1 MPDSRFTALLSPLEI
16 KGVRIR
22 NRIMS
27 TAHTSGAGEDGKPKE
42 KYQLYHE
49 EKAKGGIGLTMI
61 GGSTAI
67 AEDTPG
73 ADMLHL
79 DASSDAIVP
88 YYAELAERVHRHGA
102 TVFAQLAH
110 MGRRANWDNQHW
122 LPPISPSRVREPAHR
137 SFPKAMEEWDFARI
151 RKAFA
156 SAAARVRRGGIDGVE
171 LSATHG
177 HLIDQFWSP
186 RVNQRTDRYGGSL
199 PNRMRF
205 VLEILED
212 VRREVG
218 NDFVVGMRISGDEL
232 IEGGL
237 APEDCLSIAQILVE
251 EGGVD
256 YLSILG
262 GQAENLPSHA
272 VIFPNMSAPSATFL
286 HLASTIRRQV
296 RVPVFYT
303 QKIADI
309 VTAARAI
316 ADGHADMVGMTRA
329 HLADPHIVRK
339 LIEGRSEDIR
349 PCVGANYCIDRL
361 YSGGQAYCLHN
372 AATGRE
378 QTIPH
383 VIDRAA
389 RPRIAVVV
397 GAGPAGLEAARVLA
411 ARGHRVTLIERDAES
426 GGAVRIA
433 ARAGWRQNLL
443 NITRWLEQQVRK
455 ARVDLRLGVEA
466 DASRILEFNPGL
478 VVLATGGRPAKGPFI
493 GHQYAT
499 TVADVLAGRV
509 APGKRVLIFDDSG
522 REAALSCAE
531 FCAEQGSTIE
541 VVTADPHAGVLLE
554 RTTRPTFLRHLYG
567 CGVAFTPDRRLKEVY
582 EDAAGLIAVLQ
593 NEYTGDEEERIAD
606 QVIVDYGSEPDEA
619 LYAQLQSQS
628 SNRGAWDYAALV
640 RGDPQSV
647 NADPTK
653 AFQLFRIGDAVASR
667 NIHAAIYDATRLC
680 KDL

>member
-1 MPDSRFTALLSPLEI
+1 MPDSRFAALLSPLEI
-16 KGVRIR
+16 KGIRIR
-22 NRIMS
+22 NRVMS

-79 DASSDAIVP
+79 DASSDEIVP
-88 YYAELAERVHRHGA
+88 YYAQLAERIHRHGA
-102 TVFAQLAH
+102 TIFAQLAH

-137 SFPKAMEEWDFARI
+137 AFPKAMEDWDFARI
-151 RKAFA
+151 RTAFA
-156 SAAARVRRGGIDGVE
+156 SAAGRVRRGGIDGVE

-186 RVNQRTDRYGGSL
+186 RANRRTDAYGGSL
-199 PNRMRF
+199 ENRMRF
-205 VLEILED
+205 TLEILRD

-218 NDFVVGMRISGDEL
+218 DDYIVGMRISGDEL
-232 IEGGL
+232 IQGGL
-237 APEDCLSIAQILVE
+237 EPQDCLRIAQTLVE

-256 YLSILG
+256 YLSVLG

-286 HLASTIRRQV
+286 HLASMIRRHV

-303 QKIADI
+303 QKIAD
-309 VTAARAI
+309 VTSAARAI

-329 HLADPHIVRK
+329 HLADPHIVKK
-339 LIEGRSEDIR
+339 LVEGRPDDIR

-383 VIDRAA
+383 IVSKAQVKRT
-389 RPRIAVVV
+389 AVVV
-397 GAGPAGLEAARVLA
+397 GAGPGGLEAARVLA
-411 ARGHRVTLIERDAES
+411 QRGHKVTLLERES
-426 GGAVRIA
+426 ETGGAVRIA
-433 ARAGWRQNLL
+433 ARAGWRQGLL
-443 NITRWLEQQVRK
+443 SITRWIEQQVRK
-455 ARVDLRLGVEA
+455 SAVDLRLGVEA
-466 DASRILEFNPGL
+466 DAQRVLALNPNL
-478 VVLATGGRPAKGPFI
+478 VILATGGHPAKGPI
-493 GHQYAT
+493 AGSEHAL
-499 TVADVLAGRV
+499 TVAEVLSGRV
-509 APGKRVLIFDDSG
+509 EPDKRVLIFDDNG
-522 REAALSCAE
+522 RESALSCAE
-531 FCAEQGSTIE
+531 YCTNRGAAVEL
-541 VVTADPHAGVLLE
+541 VTADPHVGVLLE

-567 CGVAFTPDRRLKEVY
+567 RGVVFTPDRRLKEVY
-582 EDAAGLIAVLQ
+582 REDGACIAVLQ
-593 NEYTGDEEERIAD
+593 NEYTGEEEERVAE
-606 QVIVDYGSEPDEA
+606 QVIIDYGTEPDES
-619 LYAQLQSQS
+619 LYLQLRGAST
-628 SNRGAWDYAALV
+628 NAGAWDYRALV
-640 RGDPQSV
+640 RGEPQGLQTHPAGS
-647 NADPTK
+647 
-653 AFQLFRIGDAVASR
+653 FQLFRIGDAVASR
-667 NIHAAIYDATRLC
+667 NIHAAIYDAMRLC